1 MEYTDQEII
10 NHLFTIAED
19 KLTTAIVLNT
29 IRISEYKDDAHLDG
43 RSFLILGLG
52 DNTSAMIHTNESLS
66 FVKQFNVRGIP
77 LGLEGPTYTGFF
89 IHNFYKESF
98 KNFSE
103 FEIIENE
110 TNTTTIN
117 KIERMSI
124 RNPKVNKIVFD
135 LLMMV
140 KKLNKGKRK

>member
-19 KLTTAIVLNT
+19 KLATAMVLNT

-66 FVKQFNVRGIP
+66 FVKQFNVRVS
-77 LGLEGPTYTGFF
+77 L
-89 IHNFYKESF
+89 
-98 KNFSE
+98 
-103 FEIIENE
+103 
-110 TNTTTIN
+110 
-117 KIERMSI
+117 
-124 RNPKVNKIVFD
+124 
-135 LLMMV
+135 
-140 KKLNKGKRK
+140 